1 MFLRGSST
9 RYRDSSSRAHFL
21 KNFLPLSY
29 GQCLKS
35 ARFITIYRWYGLS
48 YFFWKQT
55 SFYGWRYRY
64 KPFHLSPTTPMM
76 QKGITED
83 MEFSRII
90 YDFYNNK
97 PPFLNFW
104 KTKLPFLFLN
114 FEKRNSLC
122 QHFHARLP
130 CFDKENRCLM
140 LRLDEAKCHIG
151 LYFTT
156 GPHLKILKNKTPF
169 IVSAGT
175 PLFLDRVQK
184 VPFSHG

>member
-35 ARFITIYRWYGLS
+35 ARFITIYRWYALS
-48 YFFWKQT
+48 YFF
-55 SFYGWRYRY
+55 
-64 KPFHLSPTTPMM
+64 
-76 QKGITED
+76 E
-83 MEFSRII
+83 
-90 YDFYNNK
+90 NK
-97 PPFLNFW
+97 PPFMADAIAINLFTSPLPRQWCKKVSRKIWNSLGLSMIFTT
-104 KTKLPFLFLN
+104 TKLPFLFLN

-184 VPFSHG
+184 APFSHG

>member
-1 MFLRGSST
+1 MP
-9 RYRDSSSRAHFL
+9 
-21 KNFLPLSY
+21 KK
-29 GQCLKS
+29 CK
-35 ARFITIYRWYGLS
+35 IYNDISMICTLI
-48 YFFWKQT
+48 FFWKQT
-55 SFYGWRYRY
+55 SFYGWHYRY

-83 MEFSRII
+83 MEFSRTI

-130 CFDKENRCLM
+130 CFDKRKPM
-140 LRLDEAKCHIG
+140 HDASFGWGK
-151 LYFTT
+151 
-156 GPHLKILKNKTPF
+156 
-169 IVSAGT
+169 VSYR
-175 PLFLDRVQK
+175 PLFHNGT
-184 VPFSHG
+184 SHENFKKQNSFYRIRWHSPLPWQSTESAV